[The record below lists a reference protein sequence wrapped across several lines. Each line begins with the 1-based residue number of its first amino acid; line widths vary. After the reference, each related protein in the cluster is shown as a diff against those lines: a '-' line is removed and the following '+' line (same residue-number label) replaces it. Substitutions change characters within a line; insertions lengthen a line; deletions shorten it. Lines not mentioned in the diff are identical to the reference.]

1 MRSEDL
7 GTPRWLV
14 ALAALKLKRDEMM
27 AFLDEVKQTSASKLK
42 ERIQRAERDLL
53 AIRSLD
59 HNETSAD
66 LLNRATSAQ
75 VAAQAVDLLRF
86 QAGMTTGEI
95 VNEVSERAKKF
106 AAAEALPTFD
116 SKRGIGSWLVEMSRI
131 VGPSRLLQIATLVR
145 NERVHAGMRPWR
157 LSSDR

>member
-14 ALAALKLKRDEMM
+14 ALAALKLTRDEMM
-27 AFLDEVKQTSASKLK
+27 AFLDAVKQTPASKLK

-53 AIRSLD
+53 AIRNLD
-59 HNETSAD
+59 SSETGAD

-75 VAAQAVDLLRF
+75 VAQQAVDLLRF

-95 VNEVSERAKKF
+95 VNEVSDRAKKL
-106 AAAEALPTFD
+106 AAAEPLPVFD
-116 SKRGIGSWLVEMSRI
+116 SKRGIGSWLGEMSRI
-131 VGPSRLLQIATLVR
+131 VGPSRLLQIATLIR
-145 NERVHAGMRPWR
+145 NEKVHAGISPWR
-157 LSSDR
+157 LSSNR